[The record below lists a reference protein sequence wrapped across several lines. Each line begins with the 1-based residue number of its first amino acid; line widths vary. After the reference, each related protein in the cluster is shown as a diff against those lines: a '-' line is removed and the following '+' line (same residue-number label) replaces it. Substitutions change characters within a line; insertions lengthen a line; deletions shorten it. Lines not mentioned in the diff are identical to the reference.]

1 MQQLLFDKDLYLSVL
16 ATRFAN
22 LEIGRFHSTLPLEE
36 LGDLLPKRKNPSG
49 AKGWFTAAGKIAL
62 QFLKMYSGLSDEKL
76 LERLNT
82 DWSYQIFC
90 GISLG
95 INEEIKDPNLICRIR
110 KEVAESF
117 EVNEYQSVLIKK
129 WLPWLKNTHIAM
141 CDASAYESYITFP
154 TDVKLLWSCIEWL
167 NERIRTV
174 SKIYGINLPRNRFKD
189 IKATHISYMK
199 RRRKSKK
206 LEKRHRR
213 KLLYLCNKLIGQ
225 LEEVLATI
233 ELNKLNKLNESEKVT
248 SATINSTNTVYIKLK
263 LVKKIQLQQQ
273 FHYDNPGEPV
283 PDRIVSLY
291 KSYLRPIVRGKEKKR
306 VEFGAKVHAWQVDG
320 INFIEHLSFDAFHEG
335 VRLKQSIAFHA
346 KHFGKLSQLG
356 ADAIY
361 ANRANRAHC
370 KALGIQTCFKPVGR
384 RTINDTVRKQE
395 DQIRKEIGRARAT
408 IMEGS
413 FGNEKNHYNL
423 QKVKAR
429 NEATEILFIFFGIM
443 TANAVKIGKR
453 IKEMKHKVPLK
464 AAA

>member
-22 LEIGRFHSTLPLEE
+22 LEIGRFHSSLPLEE

-49 AKGWFTAAGKIAL
+49 AKGWFTASGKIAL

-117 EVNEYQSVLIKK
+117 EVNEYQSILIKK

-167 NERIRTV
+167 NEWIRKV

-206 LEKRHRR
+206 IEKRHRR
-213 KLLYLCNKLIGQ
+213 RLLYLCNKLIGQ
-225 LEEVLATI
+225 LEEILATV
-233 ELNKLNKLNESEKVT
+233 ELNNLNESKELT
-248 SATINSTNTVYIKLK
+248 SLITVYIKLK
-263 LVKKIQLQQQ
+263 LVKKIQSQQQ

-320 INFIEHLSFDAFHEG
+320 INFIEYLSFNAFHEG
-335 VRLKQSIAFHA
+335 VRLKQSIAFHT
-346 KHFGKLSQLG
+346 KYFGKLSQLG
-356 ADAIY
+356 ADGIY

-384 RTINDTVRKQE
+384 RTTNDTVRKQE

-429 NEATEILFIFFGIM
+429 SEATEILFIFFGIM

-453 IKEMKHKVPLK
+453 MKNKVPLK
-464 AAA
+464 TALKIAA